1 MVRAAADIW
10 PPAGMSVLRHSKG
23 AGPIRLA
30 PSFQHRLLVHAS
42 PSTWTLCRDSGRRF
56 LRCRGHIDIVPAG
69 QEGGFDAET
78 PCDTLELRVPP
89 GLIERVADEAGHF
102 AMRSSLQPHHM
113 LTDEKICHLAW
124 ALEHER
130 YSSIPAG
137 RLFVDSVSVALATQL
152 LGLTEPIKSPRRGLS
167 PAQLQRL
174 FDYVEAYIDVP
185 LTLEVLARI
194 AGTSSAHLR
203 HWFKAQT
210 GITIHRFVV
219 QRRVERARTLLMQG
233 EMKASEVALAAGFA
247 HQSHMARWMRREL
260 GRSPRDLR
268 RKE

>member
-1 MVRAAADIW
+1 
-10 PPAGMSVLRHSKG
+10 
-23 AGPIRLA
+23 
-30 PSFQHRLLVHAS
+30 
-42 PSTWTLCRDSGRRF
+42 
-56 LRCRGHIDIVPAG
+56 
-69 QEGGFDAET
+69 
-78 PCDTLELRVPP
+78 
-89 GLIERVADEAGHF
+89 
-102 AMRSSLQPHHM
+102 M

-124 ALEHER
+124 ALEDER
-130 YSSIPAG
+130 YCARPAG
-137 RLFVDSVSVALATQL
+137 RLFVDSVGVALATQL

-174 FDYVEAYIDVP
+174 FDYVEAHIDVP
-185 LTLEVLARI
+185 LTLEVLARA
-194 AGTSSAHLR
+194 AGASSAHLR